1 MNDDVIVLT
10 RERGL
15 RGGTN
20 DHVISLTRGRGLR
33 GRGTQ
38 AI

>member
-15 RGGTN
+15 RGRTN

-33 GRGTQ
+33 GRGTHRR
-38 AI
+38 